1 MSRQKYGIERRLRER
16 LDGLQLAVSSGCIKC
31 NMKVVISPFCYA
43 LLVLGSAPGMSWE
56 VSCFFQNYNSRTEL
70 SDVIKIKLDQIISMR
85 SSKIFVLDFR
95 ECKVVR

>member
-1 MSRQKYGIERRLRER
+1 MPCL
-16 LDGLQLAVSSGCIKC
+16 C
-31 NMKVVISPFCYA
+31 
-43 LLVLGSAPGMSWE
+43 LVLLQECRGE